1 MTNGRW
7 VHYNMTGKLPRE
19 KRQLFRAI
27 HRVLPY
33 IMQKYSFSN
42 TEYVSL
48 GSWQYGVPNRLSLFM
63 ADTPGVL
70 DAVGRMLGEIFPNAR
85 FSEMPQQEPNELST
99 ATQGV
104 HHSARDVYYKFR

>member
-7 VHYNMTGKLPRE
+7 VHYKMTGKLPRE

-27 HRVLPY
+27 QRVLPY
-33 IMQKYSFSN
+33 MKQKYSFSN

-48 GSWQYGVPNRLSLFM
+48 GGWQFGVPNRLSLFM
-63 ADTPGVL
+63 TDTPGVI
-70 DAVGRMLGEIFPNAR
+70 DAVGITLREIFPNAR
-85 FSEMPQQEPNELST
+85 FSEIPQQEPNELST

-104 HHSARDVYYKFR
+104 HHSARDVYCKFR